1 MKFVSILLLLFS
13 SLQYVRSQDVRIILH
28 LKSHRHFIFQ
38 CKPQDKL
45 PDLPSFYSA
54 NLQYNIINKE
64 RLRLGKCRF
73 SGGPCPSPGEGD
85 GVRRSPG
92 EGEGVRRPPPIHDM
106 GHSMAMSEIFDGSQ
120 EASKIMFSV
129 EFQSGNG
136 SESFMANTFIWNQA
150 LSGSKNFI
158 EILDF
163 EGSKCWLYS
172 NWHHVFI

>member
-13 SLQYVRSQDVRIILH
+13 SLQYVRSQDVRLRSQRMFH
-28 LKSHRHFIFQ
+28 HFTFQ

-73 SGGPCPSPGEGD
+73 SGGPCTSPGEGD
-85 GVRRSPG
+85 
-92 EGEGVRRPPPIHDM
+92 GVRRPPPIHDM
-106 GHSMAMSEIFDGSQ
+106 GHSMAMNEMFDGNQ
-120 EASKIMFSV
+120 ETSRITFSI

-136 SESFMANTFIWNQA
+136 SEGFMANTFIWNQA
-150 LSGSKNFI
+150 LSGAKNFI

-163 EGSKCWLYS
+163 EGSK
-172 NWHHVFI
+172 N